1 MAEIESQAAEPGPMN
16 REPIGARG
24 ASPATHPALRLA
36 ATRVA
41 HPGQPALDWLDR
53 QLLDACQRDFPV
65 CEAPFAEIAS
75 RLRRQANEVL
85 RRLAELERCGV
96 VRRVGPVFT
105 PGRVDASTLVAM
117 AVSRTRLDSIA
128 EWVNRHHAVNH
139 VYEREHEF
147 NLWFV
152 LAAPNAGELY
162 ETLADIRR
170 RTGLD
175 VLDLRLEQ
183 DYRIDIEFP
192 PWRRPPSGRC
202 PAAAGT
208 YSPGRWPPLNASDL
222 HLVEVIRDGLSLTAR
237 PYAVVA
243 DRVGL
248 SEAQVMERL
257 RRLLGEGVIK
267 RMGVTVRHDALGY
280 RANAMVAGWT
290 SCSPKRP
297 AASGARC
304 CSAAAGSTGAAL
316 TTPRT
321 ICLSNRSDA
330 LCGCMRS
337 CGPSGNRG
345 ADTGRPRPEHDHV
358 HGAERRR
365 GRDHVPPPGST
376 DSTRMPSSTGVRHA
390 WRSTPSIRTR
400 HS

>member
-117 AVSRTRLDSIA
+117 AVSRMRLDSIA

-248 SEAQVMERL
+248 PHAGLPRPPRLSRGTRVPLRAGAGGVPHAGLRAREAARAAGCLPGSSGLLTLAL
-257 RRLLGEGVIK
+257 RAGR
-267 RMGVTVRHDALGY
+267 RPVTPRRIPPPRSRRSRPDPP
-280 RANAMVAGWT
+280 
-290 SCSPKRP
+290 SRP
-297 AASGARC
+297 AGPCETHHVRC
-304 CSAAAGSTGAAL
+304 T
-316 TTPRT
+316 
-321 ICLSNRSDA
+321 
-330 LCGCMRS
+330 
-337 CGPSGNRG
+337 
-345 ADTGRPRPEHDHV
+345 H
-358 HGAERRR
+358 RR
-365 GRDHVPPPGST
+365 PGST
-376 DSTRMPSSTGVRHA
+376 R
-390 WRSTPSIRTR
+390 
-400 HS
+400 